1 MVQDDSEQSLVAL
14 PLLMYIF
21 LLCERGRKSRL
32 PFEKHENCQTSLLRS
47 HGPVP
52 GWKWGLTCECVT
64 HSKFSADKNTP
75 SPFIIVSPFL
85 ASDCVTPFTAPLKP
99 EWRLSRLISQPQR
112 LCSRLL
118 RWNTSE
124 QLSML
129 KKTSTFDLCWK

>member
-1 MVQDDSEQSLVAL
+1 MVQDDSQQGLVAL
-14 PLLMYIF
+14 PLLMDIF
-21 LLCERGRKSRL
+21 LLCERRRKSRL

-52 GWKWGLTCECVT
+52 GRKWGLTCECVT

-75 SPFIIVSPFL
+75 NPFIIFSPFL
-85 ASDCVTPFTAPLKP
+85 ASDCFTSFTAPLKP
-99 EWRLSRLISQPQR
+99 ECCLSRLISQPQR

-124 QLSML
+124 QLSTL
-129 KKTSTFDLCWK
+129 KENSTFDLCWK